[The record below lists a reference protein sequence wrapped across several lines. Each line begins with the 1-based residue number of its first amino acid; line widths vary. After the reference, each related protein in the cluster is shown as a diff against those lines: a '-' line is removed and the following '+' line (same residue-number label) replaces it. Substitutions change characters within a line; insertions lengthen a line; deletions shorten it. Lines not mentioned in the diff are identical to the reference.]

1 MNLLTEDIL
10 PSLQGRF
17 PSPVATCSLHGVP
30 NITGISQVYYV
41 DATHIALSR
50 QFFNKT
56 VRNIA
61 ENPMVCV
68 MVTCPVTYKFRKLIL
83 RFVESQTSGEVF
95 EKMKLQLDIIAS
107 MQKRT
112 GLFKLQASDIY
123 EVLSIEVMG

>member
-10 PSLQGRF
+10 PSLQGRL
-17 PSPVATCSLHGVP
+17 PSSVATCSLDGVP
-30 NITGISQVYYV
+30 NVTAISQVYYV
-41 DATHIALSR
+41 DASHVALSR

-56 VRNIA
+56 VRNIG
-61 ENPMVCV
+61 ENPILCA

-83 RFVESQTSGEVF
+83 HFVESQTSGEVF

-112 GLFKLQASDIY
+112 GIFKLQASDIY
-123 EVLSIEVMG
+123 EVLSIEVLG

>member
-1 MNLLTEDIL
+1 MNLITEDVL

-17 PSPVATCSLHGVP
+17 PSPVATCSLDGVP
-30 NITGISQVYYV
+30 NATAISQVYYV
-41 DATHIALSR
+41 DANHVALSR

-61 ENPMVCV
+61 ENPMACV
-68 MVTCPVTYKFRKLIL
+68 MVTCPVTYKFRKINL
-83 RFVESQTSGEVF
+83 RFVESQTSGEIF

-112 GLFKLQASDIY
+112 GLFKLQSSDIY
-123 EVLSIEVMG
+123 EVVSIEVLG